1 MVKHLLSFKTVI
13 CPLAVISCFVTM
25 RVLASEDVKSLLS
38 VEQETLASGES
49 GSGKKCIQSFGYC
62 DDGWEMNYVCT
73 LGSQT
78 APECSKYCVKRCD

>member
-38 VEQETLASGES
+38 VGQETLASGES

-62 DDGWEMNYVCT
+62 DDGWGMDYVCT

-78 APECSKYCVKRCD
+78 APGCHMYCEKRCD